1 MSALRLAVRLGAI
14 TVTSA
19 ALILPAA
26 AVATASTAT
35 PAHKGILPPKNPSR
49 SLPPSPFFL
58 SSSLCAH
65 GNDGQR
71 CNSQILKAT
80 THARKLL
87 EKMGGM
93 KFSLAA
99 YDKLTPIEQLFVT
112 VNLERTARGKS
123 PAVVLT
129 RSLDKVAQEGAN
141 NDADPPLNKVPN
153 PLPGGG
159 RFVGL
164 GGNWAGG
171 WDNAFG
177 ANYAWMYDDGPGS
190 DNGDCTK
197 TNKSGC
203 WGHRDNILGTFSNK
217 ARCSGQPSK
226 LAMGAGHVTKGKA
239 FGDSE
244 TELMAG
250 VCGRTPT
257 DVVISWARAKK
268 LLHIK

>member
-14 TVTSA
+14 TVTSF

-35 PAHKGILPPKNPSR
+35 GAHKGILPPKNPTR
-49 SLPPSPFFL
+49 SLPPKPFFL
-58 SSSLCAH
+58 RDPQCAN
-65 GNDGQR
+65 GKDGQR

-80 THARKLL
+80 TRARKLL
-87 EKMGGM
+87 EKLGGM
-93 KFSLAA
+93 RFSVAA

-141 NDADPPLNKVPN
+141 KDEDPPLDKVPHT
-153 PLPGGG
+153 LPGGG
-159 RFVGL
+159 QFIGL

-171 WDNAFG
+171 WGNALG
-177 ANYAWMYDDGPGS
+177 SNYAWMYDDGLGS
-190 DNGDCTK
+190 DNGDCKPGHTQ
-197 TNKSGC
+197 GC
-203 WGHRDNILGTFSNK
+203 WGHRDNILGTFSTK
-217 ARCSGQPSK
+217 GRCGGQKSE
-226 LAMGAGHVTKGKA
+226 LVLGAGHVTKGKA

-250 VCGRTPT
+250 VCGPTPT
-257 DVVISWARAKK
+257 DVVFSWARAKK

>member
-14 TVTSA
+14 TVTSF

-49 SLPPSPFFL
+49 SLRPSPFFL
-58 SSSLCAH
+58 TNSLCAH
-65 GNDGQR
+65 GKDGQR

-80 THARKLL
+80 TRARKLL

-93 KFSLAA
+93 SFSVAA

-123 PAVVLT
+123 PAVALT
-129 RSLDKVAQEGAN
+129 RSLDKLAQEGAN
-141 NDADPPLNKVPN
+141 KDADPPLDVPH

-159 RFVGL
+159 TAIGL

-171 WDNAFG
+171 WDNALG
-177 ANYAWMYDDGPGS
+177 SNYAWMYDDGLGS

-197 TNKSGC
+197 TNHSGC
-203 WGHRDNILGTFSNK
+203 WGHRDNILGTFSTK
-217 ARCSGQPSK
+217 GRCGGQHSV
-226 LAMGAGHVTKGKA
+226 LVMGAGHVTNGKA

-244 TELMAG
+244 SELFAG
-250 VCGRTPT
+250 VCGPTPT
-257 DVVISWARAKK
+257 DVVFTWAKAKK